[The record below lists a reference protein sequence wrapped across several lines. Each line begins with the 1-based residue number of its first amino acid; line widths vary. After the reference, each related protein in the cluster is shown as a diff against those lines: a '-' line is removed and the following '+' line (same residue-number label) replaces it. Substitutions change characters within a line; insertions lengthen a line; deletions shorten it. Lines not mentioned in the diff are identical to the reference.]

1 MLADDGSGECKSLV
15 NLEVQEVF
23 LFLTILS
30 SHMQLMAGHVCN
42 LIINIVLC
50 ELIQIH

>member
-15 NLEVQEVF
+15 NLKVQEVF

-30 SHMQLMAGHVCN
+30 SHMRQMAGHVRN
-42 LIINIVLC
+42 LIINMLLC
-50 ELIQIH
+50 ELIQLH

>member
-1 MLADDGSGECKSLV
+1 MQKFSKLRSTRSVLV
-15 NLEVQEVF
+15 LDYS
-23 LFLTILS
+23 S